1 MHLLFNV
8 AGALLFGTAGF
19 ILFCIRPDIAVH
31 NITGVEIS
39 IFHTFFNITC
49 TAVMFPFAKLL
60 VKLSGII
67 VPEKKTE
74 QIEEISDKE
83 ELEISRHF
91 DDRILGQPSVAVERA
106 NNEVIRRPRRAKR

>member
-39 IFHTFFNITC
+39 IFHTF
-49 TAVMFPFAKLL
+49 L
-60 VKLSGII
+60 
-67 VPEKKTE
+67 
-74 QIEEISDKE
+74 
-83 ELEISRHF
+83 
-91 DDRILGQPSVAVERA
+91 ILHVQL
-106 NNEVIRRPRRAKR
+106 

>member
-1 MHLLFNV
+1 M

-60 VKLSGII
+60 VKLSGILFL
-67 VPEKKTE
+67 K
-74 QIEEISDKE
+74 
-83 ELEISRHF
+83 
-91 DDRILGQPSVAVERA
+91 
-106 NNEVIRRPRRAKR
+106 RRPNR